1 MGFCSN
7 LEAQFSL
14 AMFVTGDGFVFT
26 VSYTLYTTDR
36 SHKCKRQ
43 TFWSIL
49 MRAKDACN
57 NAGEDD
63 DYHFPDIRKT
73 IPMPN
78 GAEKEI
84 AAITKGYLQS

>member
-1 MGFCSN
+1 
-7 LEAQFSL
+7 
-14 AMFVTGDGFVFT
+14 
-26 VSYTLYTTDR
+26 
-36 SHKCKRQ
+36 
-43 TFWSIL
+43 